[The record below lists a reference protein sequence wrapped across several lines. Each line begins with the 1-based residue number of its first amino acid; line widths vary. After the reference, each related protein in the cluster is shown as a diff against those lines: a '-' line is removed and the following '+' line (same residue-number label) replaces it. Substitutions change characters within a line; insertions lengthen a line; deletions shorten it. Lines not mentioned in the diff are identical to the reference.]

1 MNRESFTIDEKKYPI
16 GWRFN
21 STECILSSEEKKRI
35 IFLDEDESSRFWHMI
50 FPFDHLMKMPPMF
63 CSVTEK
69 IDLDFKNSKQSSF
82 FFENK
87 LAGHSSVFFFWGKIA
102 SAIVPVDIFIK
113 SWNDF
118 FYPSD
123 ETSILFIA
131 SKNRMI
137 FSYNETFFYADILS
151 NLNSRIIDG

>member
-21 STECILSSEEKKRI
+21 STECILSSEDKKRI
-35 IFLDEDESSRFWHMI
+35 IFLDEDESSRFWHMV

-82 FFENK
+82 FRKQTSRSFICFFLLGENSK
-87 LAGHSSVFFFWGKIA
+87 CDCACGYFYKIM
-102 SAIVPVDIFIK
+102 
-113 SWNDF
+113 
-118 FYPSD
+118 
-123 ETSILFIA
+123 E
-131 SKNRMI
+131 
-137 FSYNETFFYADILS
+137 
-151 NLNSRIIDG
+151 